1 VACDIRK
8 LYYQSY
14 RADWS
19 GSILNALS
27 DAQLNK
33 CPGAHLGFTAAQCEG
48 IRKQLHDEVSMVAQ
62 VTHYFGPLGLQQPFG
77 ANAGVAA
84 LANLKVIGDDIT
96 AAVEP
101 PAADKTT
108 SGALDVLSE
117 VLHIGGALAG
127 GVEEKTAEVVAE
139 TLSGAFGLTAYF
151 TEADGE
157 PNLIGPRI
165 TTAAS
170 KLGVEL
176 ADRYTQAGKNLDDLG
191 RLIVS
196 DYGKLKAVASKADAV
211 PRPGET
217 DWRLG
222 DVAAAQKGLERAA
235 KRTIYERL
243 VPLAYPVMYD
253 VGPIGARDWQC
264 QGGFL
269 KANKH
274 LFADQADGAQFIG
287 RFQGWTTVVA
297 VAQEHA
303 TGTVYDARI
312 PGIPASITD
321 VLFNPVTT
329 QGGLGLNK
337 LEFYSP
343 RNGFRY
349 LPENPEDPHIH
360 KYGVGENLNTL
371 TEFPY
376 WSYGG
381 AIYCS
386 EIPDPPGNSG

>member
-1 VACDIRK
+1 
-8 LYYQSY
+8 
-14 RADWS
+14 
-19 GSILNALS
+19 
-27 DAQLNK
+27 
-33 CPGAHLGFTAAQCEG
+33 
-48 IRKQLHDEVSMVAQ
+48 MVAQ
-62 VTHYFGPLGLQQPFG
+62 VTHYFGPSGLQQPFG

-84 LANLKVIGDDIT
+84 LANLKAIGDDIT
-96 AAVEP
+96 AAVQP
-101 PAADKTT
+101 PTADNTT

-117 VLHIGGALAG
+117 VLHSGGALAG

-139 TLSGAFGLTAYF
+139 SLSGAFGLTAYF

-196 DYGKLKAVASKADAV
+196 DWGKLKAVASKVDAA

-253 VGPIGARDWQC
+253 LGAQDAARGFSNARDWYC

-287 RFQGWTTVVA
+287 RFFPGWGPSIA
-297 VAQEHA
+297 VGQEHA

-312 PGIPASITD
+312 PGIPAS
-321 VLFNPVTT
+321 
-329 QGGLGLNK
+329 
-337 LEFYSP
+337 
-343 RNGFRY
+343 
-349 LPENPEDPHIH
+349 
-360 KYGVGENLNTL
+360 
-371 TEFPY
+371 
-376 WSYGG
+376 
-381 AIYCS
+381 
-386 EIPDPPGNSG
+386 